1 VGVTVALD
9 GPCDVLRRA
18 RQLRD
23 VIDRTLAIL
32 LAGGAPRACP
42 QRRNRVQL
50 QDPPIAEYT
59 GWPLDAGEEA
69 EDASSREGGGRT
81 HALLG
86 RDRWVAARSLRPFAT
101 VAGTHAA
108 RTCV

>member
-42 QRRNRVQL
+42 
-50 QDPPIAEYT
+50 
-59 GWPLDAGEEA
+59 LDAGEEA

-86 RDRWVAARSLRPFAT
+86 RDRWVAARW
-101 VAGTHAA
+101 
-108 RTCV
+108 